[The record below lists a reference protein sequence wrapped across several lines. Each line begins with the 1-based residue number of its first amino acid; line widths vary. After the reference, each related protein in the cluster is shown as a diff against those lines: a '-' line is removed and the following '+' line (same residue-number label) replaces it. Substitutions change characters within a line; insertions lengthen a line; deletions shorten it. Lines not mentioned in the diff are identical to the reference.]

1 MHERE
6 KITDSYGAQIP
17 NQLDAA
23 YSTNL
28 HFLLPTSLSI
38 FSSSRQE
45 EGIHRASALHQ
56 TRSEA
61 SPTFLSPSRVRALRV
76 TPGQARACKI
86 GHRVF
91 LKLIEPMRAQ
101 QFFLD
106 IKRII

>member
-45 EGIHRASALHQ
+45 EGIHRARALHQ
-56 TRSEA
+56 TRGEA
-61 SPTFLSPSRVRALRV
+61 SKIFSSPSRSEL
-76 TPGQARACKI
+76 
-86 GHRVF
+86 
-91 LKLIEPMRAQ
+91 
-101 QFFLD
+101 
-106 IKRII
+106 